1 MSRNLEFPKIFLF
14 EFEPDE
20 EIVWCTDDESG
31 DGEVCEY
38 VPAAALA
45 ERDARIAELEAAL
58 DEIAG
63 EQKIYKGHGDYD
75 IEAMQD
81 ALEAARPYVDLVA
94 EGFREVPDGLS
105 PMFYHTL
112 SAEGDRKEGAR
123 LQGVLDQMDA
133 ATKGTTN
140 KGEE

>member
-45 ERDARIAELEAAL
+45 ERDATIKRLTRERQERDEGFEETKAAL
-58 DEIAG
+58 IDADDLTTTLEGQVEALTVALADAG
-63 EQKIYKGHGDYD
+63 QGLRTATMYVSGS
-75 IEAMQD
+75 QD
-81 ALEAARPYVDLVA
+81 WL
-94 EGFREVPDGLS
+94 LS
-105 PMFYHTL
+105 TI
-112 SAEGDRKEGAR
+112 AR
-123 LQGVLDQMDA
+123 LETALNGDSQS
-133 ATKGTTN
+133 
-140 KGEE
+140 